1 MGYGLGF
8 IKRLRL
14 RFSDYAFR
22 VHGLWFSVGGVK
34 GQRDGPSVLKTFS
47 SGRSHCK
54 FFLCTTF
61 KVPITRSSITGG
73 ILEAIPEGASAI
85 RE

>member
-22 VHGLWFSVGGVK
+22 VHGYGLAW
-34 GQRDGPSVLKTFS
+34 
-47 SGRSHCK
+47 
-54 FFLCTTF
+54 
-61 KVPITRSSITGG
+61 
-73 ILEAIPEGASAI
+73 EG
-85 RE
+85 